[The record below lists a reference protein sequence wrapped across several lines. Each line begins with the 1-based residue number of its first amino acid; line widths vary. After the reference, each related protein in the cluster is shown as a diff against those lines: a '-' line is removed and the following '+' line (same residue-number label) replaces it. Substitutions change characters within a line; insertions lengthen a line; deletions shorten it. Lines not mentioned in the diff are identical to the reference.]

1 MFSITNRLKF
11 WAASLAVLALL
22 LAACSSQTP
31 AGSAPEPAASEPQSE
46 EVMDESPDEAMSD
59 EDMDEDMMEEETH
72 DDTMMDD
79 EMAAESSDEEMMDDE
94 SHDDSM
100 MDGEMSDEPSAE
112 EMSDEEMMDEEAA
125 DGEMMSETAVWQTI
139 PLTNVANGE
148 SYTLADFKGKTVYVE
163 PMATWCTNCRRQL
176 QNVQQA
182 INTLGDQEEIVFIA
196 LSLETNLGDG
206 DLANYAANE
215 GFSMVFSVMSEELL
229 TALVDEFGRSAANAP
244 STPHFVIRPDGTFTE
259 LSTGFEDPAEVI
271 EFINSNSG

>member
-100 MDGEMSDEPSAE
+100 MDGEMSDESSAE
-112 EMSDEEMMDEEAA
+112 EMSDE
-125 DGEMMSETAVWQTI
+125 EMMSETAVWQTI